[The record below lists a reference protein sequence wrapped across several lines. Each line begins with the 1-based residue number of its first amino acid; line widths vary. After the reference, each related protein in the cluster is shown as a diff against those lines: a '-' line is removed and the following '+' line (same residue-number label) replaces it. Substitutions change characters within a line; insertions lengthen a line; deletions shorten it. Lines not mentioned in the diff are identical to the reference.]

1 MGLTIKPFM
10 ISLEDFQH
18 LKMSLRMI
26 SLDTIRRN
34 RSSFFINHSI
44 YLRAMLTQIG
54 TELGKI
60 FIHDTLLSF

>member
-18 LKMSLRMI
+18 LKMSLSMM

-54 TELGKI
+54 SKLGKI
-60 FIHDTLLSF
+60 FFHDTLPSF

>member
-10 ISLEDFQH
+10 ISLKDFQH

-34 RSSFFINHSI
+34 RSSFFINHRI

-60 FIHDTLLSF
+60 FFHDTLLSF

>member
-1 MGLTIKPFM
+1 M

-18 LKMSLRMI
+18 LKMSLSMI

-34 RSSFFINHSI
+34 RSSFLINHSI

-54 TELGKI
+54 TKLGKI

>member
-10 ISLEDFQH
+10 ISFENLQH

-44 YLRAMLTQIG
+44 YLRAMLTKIG
-54 TELGKI
+54 TKLGKI
-60 FIHDTLLSF
+60 FFHDTLLSF

>member
-1 MGLTIKPFM
+1 M

-18 LKMSLRMI
+18 LKMSLSMI

-54 TELGKI
+54 TKLGKI